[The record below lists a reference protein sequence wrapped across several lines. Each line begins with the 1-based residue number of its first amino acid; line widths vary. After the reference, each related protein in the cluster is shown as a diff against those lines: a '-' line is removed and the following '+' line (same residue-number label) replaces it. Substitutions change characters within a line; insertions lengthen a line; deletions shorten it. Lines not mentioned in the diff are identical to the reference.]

1 MSAATSRVHEIA
13 LALYALAA
21 LCLVSMLVASRK
33 FVWRFVK
40 VPPSWMF
47 LSAAVLLCAIG
58 IAFDSV

>member
-1 MSAATSRVHEIA
+1 VHEIA

-21 LCLVSMLVASRK
+21 LCLIAMMLASRK

-40 VPPSWMF
+40 VPPGWAF
-47 LSAAVLLCAIG
+47 LSASVVLCAIG